1 MTKQRGI
8 VFTMLVAIVGAT
20 GALSMV
26 AVGTFS
32 SRAVCE
38 EEKAFLEAA
47 DKLAVSREADMGIK
61 SDLRVWR
68 QCMRKT

>member
-32 SRAVCE
+32 SLNVCN
-38 EEKAFLEAA
+38 EEKALLEAT
-47 DKLAVSREADMGIK
+47 DKAEIAKLGEAYK
-61 SDLRVWR
+61 PELRVWR

>member
-32 SRAVCE
+32 SRAVCD
-38 EEKAFLEAA
+38 EEKALLEAT
-47 DKLAVSREADMGIK
+47 DKAEIAKLGEAYK
-61 SDLRVWR
+61 PELRVWR